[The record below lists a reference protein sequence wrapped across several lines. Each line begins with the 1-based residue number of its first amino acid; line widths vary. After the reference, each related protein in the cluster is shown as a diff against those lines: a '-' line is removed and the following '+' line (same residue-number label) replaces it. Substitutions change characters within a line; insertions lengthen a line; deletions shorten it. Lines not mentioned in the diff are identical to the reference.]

1 MNYLGKAWTLG
12 VLLILAFAIVGEL
25 LVAFDDYVFHRL
37 GVDRNL
43 TLSILWVLPLVAAY
57 VATRYSRQH
66 KLLAGLSYLVILT
79 FVGAAAHFA
88 SGLLGATVDFKGLS
102 GARMVFGIDL
112 AIGSL
117 LIVTGTFVGVLL
129 SRHPDSPRTGWN
141 P

>member
-1 MNYLGKAWTLG
+1 MTQPLGDELNYLGKAWGLG

-57 VATRYSRQH
+57 VAARYSPQH
-66 KLLAGLSYLVILT
+66 KLLAGLSYVLILP
-79 FVGAAAHFA
+79 FVGAAAHFV
-88 SGLLGATVDFKGLS
+88 SGVLGATVDFKGLS
-102 GARMVFGIDL
+102 GARLVFGMDL

-129 SRHPDSPRTGWN
+129 SRPK
-141 P
+141 

>member
-1 MNYLGKAWTLG
+1 MTQPLGDELNYLGKAWGLG

-57 VATRYSRQH
+57 VAARYSPQH
-66 KLLAGLSYLVILT
+66 KLLAGLSYLLILP
-79 FVGAAAHFA
+79 FVGAAAHFV
-88 SGLLGATVDFKGLS
+88 SGVLGTTVDFKGLS
-102 GARMVFGIDL
+102 GARLVFGMDL

-129 SRHPDSPRTGWN
+129 SRPK
-141 P
+141 